1 MSEACFTAA
10 DILLP
15 AAGVPLDPWACIAVD
30 QFTSQPEYW
39 QRAEHLADGKPST
52 LHIVLPE
59 AYLGTPQEA
68 ERLESIRRTMEEY
81 RKSVLTQKVHGYVYV
96 ERTQMDGTVRQGLV
110 GAVDLDAYDYAKGSK
125 PAIRPSESTVV
136 ERIPPRLKV
145 RRGATLETPHV
156 MMLAD
161 DADCT
166 LIEPIGLM
174 KNQLPPLYDGEL
186 MLGGGHLRGWA
197 VEDPAL
203 IAGIDAALAALAD
216 PAAFARRWP
225 AAKGQQPMVLAVG
238 DGNHSLATAKAYW
251 EELKP
256 TLSEEQRRTHPAR
269 WCLAEVCNV
278 HSPAIEIEPI
288 HRVVFGV
295 GAKELYAA
303 LDAWDQQ
310 QGSSTTMS
318 DQRLRLADAHGE
330 SAVALANPPA
340 PLTVGSVEA
349 FLADFL
355 PAHPGV
361 TVDYIHGEST
371 ALALASDPAKPAT
384 AILLPDFAKADL
396 FKGVVLGGV
405 LPRKTFSM
413 GHAEEKRYYNECR
426 VIGRIQVN
434 YGKSC
439 TNPERCTAPSPPP
452 SPCWQWQRP
461 AGAAARA

>member
-161 DADCT
+161 DPGCT
-166 LIEPIGLM
+166 LIEPIGARKSEL
-174 KNQLPPLYDGEL
+174 KKLYEGEL
-186 MLGGGHLRGWA
+186 MQGGGHIAGWA
-197 VEDPAL
+197 VEDPAML
-203 IAGIDAALAALAD
+203 AQIDAALAALGSQE
-216 PAAFARRWP
+216 AFDARYPQARG
-225 AAKGQQPMVLAVG
+225 AKPLTLAVG
-238 DGNHSLATAKAYW
+238 DGNHSLAAAKACW
-251 EELKP
+251 EELKA
-256 TLSEEQRRTHPAR
+256 TLTPEERENHPAR

-288 HRVVFGV
+288 HRVLFNVDCGAVLLALIAWSDSNMAGICFGDS
-295 GAKELYAA
+295 K
-303 LDAWDQQ
+303 QQ
-310 QGSSTTMS
+310 AFT
-318 DQRLRLADAHGE
+318 LAGPHVSNVLSFEDP
-330 SAVALANPPA
+330 VA
-340 PLTVGSVEA
+340 PLTVGTVDEFIEYFMARHSEARVDYVHDEPAVRALTRQGGVA
-349 FLADFL
+349 FLL
-355 PAHPGV
+355 PPF
-361 TVDYIHGEST
+361 EKS
-371 ALALASDPAKPAT
+371 
-384 AILLPDFAKADL
+384 DL
-396 FKGVVLGGV
+396 FKGIVMGGV

-413 GHAEEKRYYNECR
+413 GHAEEKRYYIECR
-426 VIGRIQVN
+426 RI
-434 YGKSC
+434 K
-439 TNPERCTAPSPPP
+439 E
-452 SPCWQWQRP
+452 
-461 AGAAARA
+461 

>member
-15 AAGVPLDPWACIAVD
+15 AAGVPLDSWACIAVD

-81 RKSVLTQKVHGYVYV
+81 RKSVLTRKVHGYVYV

-161 DADCT
+161 DPGCT
-166 LIEPIGLM
+166 LIEPIGARKSEL
-174 KNQLPPLYDGEL
+174 KKLYEGEL
-186 MLGGGHLRGWA
+186 MQGGGHIAGWA
-197 VEDPAL
+197 VEDPAML
-203 IAGIDAALAALAD
+203 AQIDAALAALGSQE
-216 PAAFARRWP
+216 AFDAKYPQARG
-225 AAKGQQPMVLAVG
+225 AKPLTLAVG
-238 DGNHSLATAKAYW
+238 DGNHSLAAAKACW
-251 EELKP
+251 EELKA
-256 TLSEEQRRTHPAR
+256 TLTPEERESHPAR

-288 HRVVFGV
+288 HRVLFNVDCAAVLLSLITWSDSNMAGCSFG
-295 GAKELYAA
+295 GSK
-303 LDAWDQQ
+303 QQ
-310 QGSSTTMS
+310 PFTLAGPHMS
-318 DQRLRLADAHGE
+318 NVLSFED
-330 SAVALANPPA
+330 PTA
-340 PLTVGSVEA
+340 PLTVGTIDEFIEYYLEHHKEARVDYVHDEPAVRALCKKGAVA
-349 FLADFL
+349 FLM
-355 PAHPGV
+355 PP
-361 TVDYIHGEST
+361 
-371 ALALASDPAKPAT
+371 
-384 AILLPDFAKADL
+384 FAKSDL
-396 FKGVVLGGV
+396 FKGVVMGGV

-413 GHAEEKRYYNECR
+413 GHAEEKRYYVECR
-426 VIGRIQVN
+426 KI
-434 YGKSC
+434 
-439 TNPERCTAPSPPP
+439 TE
-452 SPCWQWQRP
+452 
-461 AGAAARA
+461 

>member
-1 MSEACFTAA
+1 MALPCFVAA

-15 AAGVPLDPWACIAVD
+15 AAGTPLDPWACIAVD

-39 QRAEHLADGKPST
+39 QRAEALAKGKPST

-68 ERLESIRRTMEEY
+68 DRLESIRHTMENY
-81 RKSVLTQKVHGYVYV
+81 RAEVLTRQVHGYVYV
-96 ERTQMDGTVRQGLV
+96 ERTQMDGSIRQGLV
-110 GAVDLDAYDYAKGSK
+110 GAVDLEAYDYAPGTK

-145 RRGATLETPHV
+145 RRGALLETPHV

-161 DADCT
+161 DSSKT
-166 LIEPIGLM
+166 LIEPIGLQ
-174 KNQLPPLYDGEL
+174 KEKLPLLYDGEL

-197 VEDPAL
+197 VEDPVY
-203 IAGIDAALAALAD
+203 IAQIDAALAALAD
-216 PAAFARRWP
+216 QAAFDRRWP
-225 AAKGQQPMVLAVG
+225 AAAGQTPMVLAVG

-256 TLSEEQRRTHPAR
+256 TLTEEERQHHPAR

-295 GAKELYAA
+295 SAQELYEA
-303 LDAWDQQ
+303 LDRWDQA
-310 QGSSTTMS
+310 QGRRTEPSA
-318 DQRLRLADAHGE
+318 QRCKLADRQGE
-330 SAVALANPPA
+330 IEVALQNPPA

-349 FLADFL
+349 FLEEWL
-355 PAHPGV
+355 PQHPQAH
-361 TVDYIHGEST
+361 VDYIHGAST
-371 ALALASDPAKPAT
+371 ALSLAARPGTPTT

-396 FKGVVLGGV
+396 FRGVVLGGV

-426 VIGRIQVN
+426 VIG
-434 YGKSC
+434 
-439 TNPERCTAPSPPP
+439 
-452 SPCWQWQRP
+452 
-461 AGAAARA
+461 